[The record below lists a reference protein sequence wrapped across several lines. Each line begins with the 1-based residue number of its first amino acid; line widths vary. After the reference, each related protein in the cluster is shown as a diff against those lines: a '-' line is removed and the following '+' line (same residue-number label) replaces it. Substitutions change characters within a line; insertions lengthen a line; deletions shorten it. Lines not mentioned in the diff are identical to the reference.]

1 MKKRKVLLLLVSIS
15 LTAILYSCK
24 TSECGCEY
32 SGSYKQRKSKVSLN
46 NCQKNTTF
54 AVQKDIKTFYS

>member
-1 MKKRKVLLLLVSIS
+1 MQEKKVLFS
-15 LTAILYSCK
+15 LILICLTIILCSCK
-24 TSECGCEY
+24 TNECGCEY